1 MFAGISQTVTLPYWP
16 SDGGMMTIWQHA
28 STIRDDEDKIQEKK
42 IFWKGKLA
50 IKVHSK
56 RDKKDKN
63 YMQGKS
69 IKLILINY
77 LQNTNQSLTKIK
89 KKKKNV
95 YYDSL

>member
-1 MFAGISQTVTLPYWP
+1 
-16 SDGGMMTIWQHA
+16 
-28 STIRDDEDKIQEKK
+28 
-42 IFWKGKLA
+42 
-50 IKVHSK
+50 
-56 RDKKDKN
+56 
-63 YMQGKS
+63 MQGKS

>member
-1 MFAGISQTVTLPYWP
+1 
-16 SDGGMMTIWQHA
+16 
-28 STIRDDEDKIQEKK
+28 
-42 IFWKGKLA
+42 
-50 IKVHSK
+50 
-56 RDKKDKN
+56 
-63 YMQGKS
+63 MQGKY

>member
-1 MFAGISQTVTLPYWP
+1 MAGWWQYDNMQVLFE
-16 SDGGMMTIWQHA
+16 MM
-28 STIRDDEDKIQEKK
+28 KIKYKK
-42 IFWKGKLA
+42 KKKFWKGKLA